1 MRISTVLVLYNITR
15 ILSAAAASA
24 AAYLAYIRIAG
35 YLGNYLYSVT
45 GAHPAIA
52 AVTGSIH
59 VIAVLA
65 TAALVM
71 MGQAYIAY
79 ILLGLGAGIAALIGL
94 DPWSILVLVVASTM
108 LYTASLRYETEA
120 YGAARRR
127 VFCSGGCT
135 VATIAVVIA
144 SYAVL
149 AAAVYYG
156 SLLVA
161 QLYRFLLEPPEAL
174 PEQLAKVWEAAG
186 QMLSVRLAILA
197 VTAYVFYYAASRI
210 AGPLVYALAASPEE
224 LARRARELLE
234 REATKVRE
242 MNKWYHRMLRSSL
255 ALIGTIPAAIAG
267 YVVVETVSSLAGGT
281 LIPGAPWW
289 ADFLARLVL
298 VSAASMLGYRV
309 ARRLIESMAFARI
322 NWRQLAIASVTAL
335 VLWMIVY
342 PVLVLALRG
351 VPITDAARVSIGN
364 AVNILRGQEPLIP
377 DSSELVSL
385 TTRLEEM
392 LSRGYQ
398 QAEYILRFI
407 VTLLWG

>member
-1 MRISTVLVLYNITR
+1 LRISAALMLYNITR

-24 AAYLAYIRIAG
+24 AAYLAYVRIAG
-35 YLGNYLYSVT
+35 YLGSYLYSVA
-45 GAHPAIA
+45 GAYSAIVA
-52 AVTGSIH
+52 IMGSIH

-71 MGQAYIAY
+71 MGPAYIAY

-108 LYTASLRYETEA
+108 LYTVSLRYETEA

-135 VATIAVVIA
+135 AATIAVVIA
-144 SYAVL
+144 SYVVL

-186 QMLSVRLAILA
+186 QMLSVRLAILV
-197 VTAYVFYYAASRI
+197 VTAYMFYYAASRI
-210 AGPLVYALAASPEE
+210 AGPLIYALAASPEE
-224 LARRARELLE
+224 LGRRARELLE
-234 REATKVRE
+234 REATEVRE

-255 ALIGTIPAAIAG
+255 ALIGTIPAAVAG
-267 YVVVETVSSLAGGT
+267 YVVVGTVSSLAGGT

-289 ADFLARLVL
+289 IDFLARLVL

-309 ARRLIESMAFARI
+309 ARRLIESMALARI

-351 VPITDAARVSIGN
+351 VPITDAVRASIGN
-364 AVNILRGQEPLIP
+364 AASVLRGQEPLIP

-407 VTLLWG
+407 VTLFWG